1 MFRNKRKTNANNIYK
16 KKIYVNMGDMTHKR
30 SKCLAN
36 EFGFDV
42 IDCEEKKYIVDLEND
57 CENGKSYPSGDEGSM
72 RERVCKKDS
81 DILADAINSL
91 YAESDGMEDDRD
103 ESYTRG
109 HSVLQNKCKVA
120 ERAKG
125 AQKRA
130 KGAKNDGSNMSAYEQ
145 QRAENVK
152 AS

>member
-103 ESYTRG
+103 ESNTRAIPFCRR
-109 HSVLQNKCKVA
+109 SAWLP
-120 ERAKG
+120 RAPRS
-125 AQKRA
+125 APRA
-130 KGAKNDGSNMSAYEQ
+130 PKTTAAT
-145 QRAENVK
+145 
-152 AS
+152 